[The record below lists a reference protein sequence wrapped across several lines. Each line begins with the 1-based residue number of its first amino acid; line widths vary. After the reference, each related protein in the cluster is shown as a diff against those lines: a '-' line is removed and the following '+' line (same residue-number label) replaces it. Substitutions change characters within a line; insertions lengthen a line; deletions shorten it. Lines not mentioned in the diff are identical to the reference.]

1 MEKLS
6 RKAMESSWKLS
17 HIVLVHYLEEEGKKA
32 SVICSKEYEESNP
45 CAQQT
50 YKVMA
55 NTEMETS
62 RSSNLHPHSYHIH
75 LQTNGAQ
82 ASECEE
88 AELAFNSEA
97 NSDLH
102 SFLELQ
108 CPVSQK
114 IKTQLV
120 GSNCSLPLKD
130 DQERLPVFRQV
141 DYIPLSQANE
151 TRHIN
156 NVGSACE
163 PSKLLGY
170 YSSWQHILDNTA
182 ASYDELFQPSFPE
195 IQSNNMEINSTSQQY
210 EVMGQPFSSTIT
222 KQHQNGSL
230 IQSVGNW
237 QATGF
242 NSLTSWLL
250 DGDHSVSTCE
260 ISYNNNE
267 QEELSKPSTSN
278 AYWDTIESE
287 NGFDSTI
294 IPSQDH
300 FDDCVLCPSIFCDHL
315 FSIINISPS
324 WTFEDSEI
332 KVFIFGQFLKSQQEA
347 EVCKWSCMFGEVE
360 VPAEIIG
367 DGVFCCRTPPHKVG
381 RVHFYVTCSNRLA
394 CSEVHEFD
402 FRVNTSQEINTAG

>member
-1 MEKLS
+1 MPTSGSLFLYNRKVVKHFRNDGHNWRKNKDGKTLQESHGKLMDEGVEVLQCYYA
-6 RKAMESSWKLS
+6 RGAQNNNFCRRIYWLIEEKLS

-237 QATGF
+237 QV
-242 NSLTSWLL
+242 L
-250 DGDHSVSTCE
+250 D
-260 ISYNNNE
+260 
-267 QEELSKPSTSN
+267 
-278 AYWDTIESE
+278 
-287 NGFDSTI
+287 
-294 IPSQDH
+294 
-300 FDDCVLCPSIFCDHL
+300 
-315 FSIINISPS
+315 
-324 WTFEDSEI
+324 
-332 KVFIFGQFLKSQQEA
+332 
-347 EVCKWSCMFGEVE
+347 
-360 VPAEIIG
+360 
-367 DGVFCCRTPPHKVG
+367 
-381 RVHFYVTCSNRLA
+381 
-394 CSEVHEFD
+394 
-402 FRVNTSQEINTAG
+402 